1 MLPLLVC
8 SLEEGGQTALGPA
21 LLLSVAMAAQCP
33 GSRVV
38 ICTDGLAN
46 VGLGNLDDIQSD
58 DIYAESFAF
67 YNTVTEMATQ
77 GGYVKRDFIY
87 SSFATNILAQSFQH
101 VLCCYFMCQLTFRVC
116 VSVLTIDS
124 SNSGLIELGKVAVA
138 TGGQVNPE
146 LTLPR
151 HQITTMHSWKTPGAR
166 YDVANY
172 IHDIVHFS
180 GEQSGPI

>member
-1 MLPLLVC
+1 MC

-77 GGYVKRDFIY
+77 GGYVKRDFIIQVF
-87 SSFATNILAQSFQH
+87 FATNILAQSFQH
-101 VLCCYFMCQLTFRVC
+101 VLCCYFMF
-116 VSVLTIDS
+116 
-124 SNSGLIELGKVAVA
+124 
-138 TGGQVNPE
+138 
-146 LTLPR
+146 
-151 HQITTMHSWKTPGAR
+151 
-166 YDVANY
+166 
-172 IHDIVHFS
+172 
-180 GEQSGPI
+180 